1 MDNILQM
8 CTHPTWALSQLVSG
22 SPEFKTMK
30 PYIPKGLNMKHL
42 AEFMDRNFNGRLTQ
56 DKIKALRDSWKGNLV
71 VKGIVN
77 PEEADLVVKL
87 GVDGLIVSNHGGRQ
101 LDNGQSTVAALKT
114 LKEYKG
120 KIKIMMDGGLRSG
133 ADIANSLACGAEF
146 TFVGRAPMFG
156 VAALGKKGGDH
167 TFTMLKRQLQQVM
180 QQVACEKVEDFPD
193 HLIDS

>member
-1 MDNILQM
+1 M
-8 CTHPTWALSQLVSG
+8 
-22 SPEFKTMK
+22 
-30 PYIPKGLNMKHL
+30 
-42 AEFMDRNFNGRLTQ
+42 
-56 DKIKALRDSWKGNLV
+56 V